1 MSEAEDRLYGLMEIA
16 DRQQAAVQTA
26 LDGLAAERC
35 RWRRGIR
42 LRWMTMRL
50 YEPGCAPRVCGS
62 AWKFGIG

>member
-35 RWRRGIR
+35 RWRREFVDRHGN
-42 LRWMTMRL
+42 L
-50 YEPGCAPRVCGS
+50 V
-62 AWKFGIG
+62 